1 MELLWRPSARP
12 ARGPRPRLSREA
24 IVECG
29 IELADRDG
37 IAAASMRAVARA
49 LGVGTMSLYRYVPS
63 KDALA
68 DLMFDT
74 VLVRQP
80 KAAELPGDW
89 RAKLEAVARLDL
101 ALYLRHP
108 WVLEVSINRPPL
120 GPGVLDSYESVLRAA
135 ADSGLPMRELNAA
148 ADALAA
154 YVRGAAQ
161 ARITQLRTIRE
172 SGMSDEEW
180 WSERNDFWE
189 RYFDP
194 ERYPTITAIY
204 ASGGYEDPPDPFDWG
219 LQRLLDGIE
228 AGIAAGRAAAPGAER
243 PPGAPGSAC
252 E

>member
-1 MELLWRPSARP
+1 MASRPRDAREAFEQTMELLWRPSARP
-12 ARGPRPRLSREA
+12 ARGPKPRLSREA
-24 IVECG
+24 IVEAG
-29 IELADRDG
+29 IELADELG
-37 IAAASMRAVARA
+37 LAATSMRCVARA

-63 KDALA
+63 KDALM

-74 VLVRQP
+74 VLARQP
-80 KAAELPGDW
+80 KAVDLPGDW
-89 RAKLEAVARLDL
+89 RARLEAVARLDL

-120 GPGVLDSYESVLRAA
+120 GPGVLDTYESLLRVAEG
-135 ADSGLPMRELNAA
+135 SGLPKRELNAA

-161 ARITQLRTIRE
+161 ARITQLRAIRE

-204 ASGGYEDPPDPFDWG
+204 ASGAYDDPPDPFDWG
-219 LQRLLDGIE
+219 LRRLLDGIA
-228 AGIAAGRAAAPGAER
+228 AGIDAD
-243 PPGAPGSAC
+243 
-252 E
+252 